1 VNTARLRFRAPPA
14 LLFSPAPW
22 TATWYLFCSLVL
34 GVVWFTVAFTVLVTG
49 TILGWLWLGLPLL
62 AAGLAVTRALASAE
76 RHRIRPSIAA
86 PYRQMHKRG
95 LRARLGER
103 LRDPATRRDV
113 VLLVVLWVPLF
124 VLDTVALTVWLVS
137 FALISLPIWYR
148 YVPNTFGNGTTAH
161 GVAFGSFPNGPHGAG
176 ARGVFVGDLRTA
188 LLAAAVGLVLL
199 VAAANYV
206 VVAAARAHAA
216 ITRALLRSTGS
227 RHVAAEQMPSPDT
240 EVRVAQ

>member
-1 VNTARLRFRAPPA
+1 

-34 GVVWFTVAFTVLVTG
+34 GAVWFAIAFTMLMTG
-49 TILGWLWLGLPLL
+49 AIVGWLWLGLPLL

-86 PYRQMHKRG
+86 PYRQMRKHG
-95 LRARLGER
+95 LRARVGER
-103 LRDPATRRDV
+103 LRDPGTRRDV

-124 VLDTVALTVWLVS
+124 VLDTVAFTVWLVS

-148 YVPNTFGNGTTAH
+148 YVPNTFDNGTTAH
-161 GVAFGSFPNGPHGAG
+161 GLAFGSFPNGPHGGG
-176 ARGVFVGDLRTA
+176 ARGVFVGDLPTA

-199 VAAANYV
+199 VAVANYV
-206 VVAAARAHAA
+206 VVAAGRTHAA
-216 ITRALLRSTGS
+216 ITRALLCKPTSPHAADGQMLS
-227 RHVAAEQMPSPDT
+227 ADEEIQVA
-240 EVRVAQ
+240 R